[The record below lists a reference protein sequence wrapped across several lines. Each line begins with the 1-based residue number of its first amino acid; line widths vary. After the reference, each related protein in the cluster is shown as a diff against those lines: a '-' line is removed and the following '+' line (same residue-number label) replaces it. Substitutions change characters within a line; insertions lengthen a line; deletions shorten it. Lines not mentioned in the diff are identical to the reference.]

1 MGKIL
6 ITIFSLLVW
15 SSYTCRSQD
24 PERFRE
30 EVELLIEHNDSIWD
44 QNQET
49 IVFTGSSSIRFWEN
63 LQSVFPSYQI
73 INSGFGGS
81 HASDLLFYLDEL
93 ILRYQ
98 PGKVFIYEGDNDIF
112 DRKRPQKI
120 LKDIEAILSRIW
132 IKNPN
137 TEVVLIS
144 AKPSIAR
151 WHRRGAFKRLNRKF
165 KRLAAEQ
172 PNLDYADVWNLM
184 LNGRKLKEDL
194 FIEDGLHMN
203 QKGYQLWQEA
213 ISPFVK

>member
-1 MGKIL
+1 MTVLALL
-6 ITIFSLLVW
+6 IWASNACW
-15 SSYTCRSQD
+15 SQD
-24 PERFRE
+24 PERLRE
-30 EVELLIEHNDSIWD
+30 EVEQLIKHNDSIW
-44 QNQET
+44 NQEQEA

-112 DRKRPQKI
+112 ERKRPRKI

-184 LNGRKLKEDL
+184 LNGRKLKENL

>member
-30 EVELLIEHNDSIWD
+30 EVELLIEHNDSILD